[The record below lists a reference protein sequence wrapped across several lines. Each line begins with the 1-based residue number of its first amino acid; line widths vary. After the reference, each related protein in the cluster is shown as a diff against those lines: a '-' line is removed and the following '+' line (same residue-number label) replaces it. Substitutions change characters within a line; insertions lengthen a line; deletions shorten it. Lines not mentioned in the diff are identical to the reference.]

1 MSKNIGRK
9 AIKYIIRIITWRV
22 MKKALMQILPS
33 RCKRDGMPEY
43 GRFTPKEIQQ
53 IMFQAQLNIEELMPS
68 FKDLENIGNYQ
79 NAYLGLLSLAT
90 YRALIKENIESNY
103 AMNLVGEMQW
113 QAYMNNQGIVP
124 IIDPIRKKWL
134 KISKKDSMII
144 LEKRLRQMMKYPY
157 SKPGYQSEFYKE
169 NQVICWDFYKC
180 PMHDFYKQ
188 FGKEEMTL
196 FRRTMCTF
204 DYSVAEHGVEGGK
217 YEREH
222 CLADGDKVCDMR
234 WSVVR

>member
-43 GRFTPKEIQQ
+43 GRFTPKEIRR
-53 IMFQAQLNIEELMPS
+53 IISQAQLNIEALMPS

-90 YRALIKENIESNY
+90 YRALIKESIESNY
-103 AMNLVGEMQW
+103 AMNLVGDMQW

-134 KISKKDSMII
+134 EISKKDSMII

-157 SKPGYQSEFYKE
+157 SKPGYQSEFYKG
-169 NQVICWDFYKC
+169 NQVICWDFYSC

-188 FGKEEMTL
+188 FRKEEMTL

>member
-22 MKKALMQILPS
+22 MKNALMQILPS
-33 RCKRDGMPEY
+33 RCKRDGIPEY
-43 GRFTPKEIQQ
+43 GRFTPREIQR
-53 IMFQAQLNIEELMPS
+53 ITSQAQLNIEELMPN
-68 FKDLENIGNYQ
+68 FNDLENIGNYQ

-90 YRALIKENIESNY
+90 YRALRKESIESTY
-103 AMNLVGEMQW
+103 AMNIVGDMQW

-134 KISKKDSMII
+134 KISKKDSITI
-144 LEKRLRQMMKYPY
+144 LEKRLKQMMKYPY
-157 SKPGYQSEFYKE
+157 SKPGYQSEFYKD
-169 NQVICWDFYKC
+169 NQVICWDFYSC

-188 FGKEEMTL
+188 FRKEEMTL